1 MTMASICGCYMFFN
15 IYFEHFFFFSRD
27 EWEIVDGIFSW
38 QRLNVGNGSNVDEGW
53 WYLQGRKMRVGKR
66 ERETL
71 HSWSCFTTRQ
81 RIFDDLAVSTS
92 HPPKNQG
99 RVTEWS
105 RAAEKSRPIYTHS
118 STAPLTLER
127 LLHAALYGLSSDST
141 TSIYSSLYDVEKEW
155 DDQLTCHIWRHSS
168 VCQTLNPLFVFLQEF
183 VRRIKI
189 FSNGYFFFFL
199 FAHWHCLTTFHTSMA
214 TWCYLFSWNW
224 IPWSRVLVYYILIRR
239 VRTAIDRTTTQ
250 TVSRKRT
257 YPIPLEKKKIWPSLS
272 ASGYCPLVLYSF
284 IVG

>member
-1 MTMASICGCYMFFN
+1 MSAMDLMSMKDDD
-15 IYFEHFFFFSRD
+15 IYKVVRW
-27 EWEIVDGIFSW
+27 EWVRE
-38 QRLNVGNGSNVDEGW
+38 
-53 WYLQGRKMRVGKR
+53 R

-189 FSNGYFFFFL
+189 FSNGYFFFFP
-199 FAHWHCLTTFHTSMA
+199 FCTLTLPHDVPYFH
-214 TWCYLFSWNW
+214 
-224 IPWSRVLVYYILIRR
+224 
-239 VRTAIDRTTTQ
+239 
-250 TVSRKRT
+250 
-257 YPIPLEKKKIWPSLS
+257 
-272 ASGYCPLVLYSF
+272 GHLVLS
-284 IVG
+284 I

>member
-1 MTMASICGCYMFFN
+1 
-15 IYFEHFFFFSRD
+15 
-27 EWEIVDGIFSW
+27 
-38 QRLNVGNGSNVDEGW
+38 
-53 WYLQGRKMRVGKR
+53 MRVSKR

-71 HSWSCFTTRQ
+71 HSCFTTRH
-81 RIFDDLAVSTS
+81 RIFDELAVSTS

-141 TSIYSSLYDVEKEW
+141 TSIYSSLYDVEKKR
-155 DDQLTCHIWRHSS
+155 DDHLTCHLWRHSS
-168 VCQTLNPLFVFLQEF
+168 VCQTLNLLFVFFCKSLCVVSKYFQMDVLF
-183 VRRIKI
+183 FSFLHIDIASRR
-189 FSNGYFFFFL
+189 
-199 FAHWHCLTTFHTSMA
+199 SMA

-272 ASGYCPLVLYSF
+272 ASGYCPLVLYSS

>member
-1 MTMASICGCYMFFN
+1 
-15 IYFEHFFFFSRD
+15 
-27 EWEIVDGIFSW
+27 
-38 QRLNVGNGSNVDEGW
+38 
-53 WYLQGRKMRVGKR
+53 MRVSKR

-71 HSWSCFTTRQ
+71 HSCFTTRH

-141 TSIYSSLYDVEKEW
+141 TSIYSSLYDVEKKR
-155 DDQLTCHIWRHSS
+155 DDHLTCHLWRHSS
-168 VCQTLNPLFVFLQEF
+168 VCQTLNLMFVFFLQKF

-189 FSNGYFFFFL
+189 FSNGCFVFFL
-199 FAHWHCLTTFHTSMA
+199 FAHWHCLTTFHGHLM
-214 TWCYLFSWNW
+214 
-224 IPWSRVLVYYILIRR
+224 
-239 VRTAIDRTTTQ
+239 
-250 TVSRKRT
+250 
-257 YPIPLEKKKIWPSLS
+257 LS
-272 ASGYCPLVLYSF
+272 
-284 IVG
+284 I

>member
-1 MTMASICGCYMFFN
+1 MSAMDLMSMKDDD
-15 IYFEHFFFFSRD
+15 IYKVVRW
-27 EWEIVDGIFSW
+27 EWVRE
-38 QRLNVGNGSNVDEGW
+38 
-53 WYLQGRKMRVGKR
+53 R

-168 VCQTLNPLFVFLQEF
+168 DSMSNAKPVVCFFTRVCASYQN
-183 VRRIKI
+183 I
-189 FSNGYFFFFL
+189 FKWIFFFFSFL
-199 FAHWHCLTTFHTSMA
+199 HIDIASRRSILPWPLGVIYLVETGFHGH
-214 TWCYLFSWNW
+214 
-224 IPWSRVLVYYILIRR
+224 VY
-239 VRTAIDRTTTQ
+239 
-250 TVSRKRT
+250 
-257 YPIPLEKKKIWPSLS
+257 
-272 ASGYCPLVLYSF
+272 
-284 IVG
+284 

>member
-1 MTMASICGCYMFFN
+1 
-15 IYFEHFFFFSRD
+15 
-27 EWEIVDGIFSW
+27 
-38 QRLNVGNGSNVDEGW
+38 
-53 WYLQGRKMRVGKR
+53 MRVSKR

-71 HSWSCFTTRQ
+71 HSCFTTRH

-141 TSIYSSLYDVEKEW
+141 TSIYSSLYDVEKKR
-155 DDQLTCHIWRHSS
+155 DDHLTCHLWRHSS
-168 VCQTLNPLFVFLQEF
+168 VCQTLNLLFVFFCKSLCVVSKYFQMDVLF
-183 VRRIKI
+183 FSFLHIDIASRR
-189 FSNGYFFFFL
+189 
-199 FAHWHCLTTFHTSMA
+199 SMA

-239 VRTAIDRTTTQ
+239 SEPQSTGPQHKPFRGKELILFRL
-250 TVSRKRT
+250 R
-257 YPIPLEKKKIWPSLS
+257 KKKFANFERFRILPTSSIFFHCRLK
-272 ASGYCPLVLYSF
+272 
-284 IVG
+284 